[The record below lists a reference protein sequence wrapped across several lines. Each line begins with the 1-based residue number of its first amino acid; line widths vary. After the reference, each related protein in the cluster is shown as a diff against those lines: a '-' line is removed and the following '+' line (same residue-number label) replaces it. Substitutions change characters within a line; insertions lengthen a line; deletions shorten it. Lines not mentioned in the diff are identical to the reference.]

1 MGKGRLEAFSDGVI
15 AIIITILV
23 LEIKVPHGDGLDA
36 LRALAPVMLAYGLA
50 FVNVGLFWNNHHHM
64 LHLATRIDGTVLWA
78 NMSLLFFLSL
88 VPFTI
93 RWMDEAHYGAM
104 PVAAYGV
111 TLFGAACG
119 YIWLERSIIR
129 ADGPGSKLAQALTSN
144 WKEKIS
150 FAMYA
155 LAMPLAFVHVAIA
168 LALYVASAL
177 IWLVPDRRI
186 ERLGA

>member
-1 MGKGRLEAFSDGVI
+1 MGKGRLEAFTDGVI

-23 LEIKVPHGDGLDA
+23 LDIKVPHGEGLEA
-36 LRALAPVMLAYGLA
+36 LHALAPVMFIYALA

-64 LHLATRIDGTVLWA
+64 LHLATRVDGMVLWA
-78 NMSLLFFLSL
+78 NMGLLFFLSL
-88 VPFTI
+88 LPFTL
-93 RWMDEAHYGAM
+93 RWMDESHYAAM
-104 PVAAYGV
+104 PVASYGV
-111 TLFGAACG
+111 ALFGAACG

-144 WKEKIS
+144 WKEKVS

-155 LAMPLAFVHVAIA
+155 LAVPLAFVHVAIA

-186 ERLGA
+186 ERLHA